1 MALDKNLALAD
12 VGTPVAPP
20 CGWATGSNR
29 GSGLFWAS
37 SVPGLDAA
45 EWSEI
50 VLVVATGG
58 RAQLAA
64 ALAEGW
70 QGDTSPYAAMQRHG
84 ILAVSPGRRLED
96 GVLLAGGSYS
106 TVSLHINDGCP
117 IVRKRL
123 ALDGRLTADRELRQM
138 QEIKWLAA
146 LPSEAAELFAPVL
159 GATHSAA
166 ELELRTA
173 FVPGYTLA
181 ELVFQG
187 RIEGPELAV
196 ILEHIYATVSATLW
210 SRPASAM
217 QIVGAR
223 ENYLE
228 RVRRRVDEILAS
240 DYPREGILRAFFA
253 AESVNV
259 NGSTCLG
266 VEAMLSALEGD
277 PRWDPVVNPKGHT
290 QCHGDLILEDVLISA
305 GAKHGFALVDPNPA
319 NQSAIYDLGKTM
331 MSLWLEYEP
340 YYFDRF
346 NVECEVL
353 AGGGV
358 ALEVETT
365 APEVSATYREAA
377 DRFMPFVERELIQ
390 YLALP
395 PSRLRASLRMGAA
408 IHMLAITVFHL
419 LHHGSEGRALAF
431 ASTALQHAQ
440 TAFDEA

>member
-1 MALDKNLALAD
+1 M
-12 VGTPVAPP
+12 
-20 CGWATGSNR
+20 
-29 GSGLFWAS
+29 SGRQLRRRAAGRPARTEAAGFSAAS
-37 SVPGLDAA
+37 SVPGLDAE
-45 EWSEI
+45 EWREI
-50 VLVVATGG
+50 VLVVPAGG

-70 QGDTSPYAAMQRHG
+70 QGGASPYAVMQEYG
-84 ILAVSPGRRLED
+84 ILVVSPGQRLED

-106 TVSLHINDGCP
+106 TVSLHISDGRP

-123 ALDGRLTADRELRQM
+123 ALDGSLTTDRELRQM
-138 QEIKWLAA
+138 QEIDWLAA
-146 LPSEAAELFAPVL
+146 LPSELAELFAPVL
-159 GATHSAA
+159 GTTHSAA

-187 RIEGPELAV
+187 RIEGPELAAT
-196 ILEHIYATVSATLW
+196 LEHIYATVSATLW

-217 QIVGAR
+217 QTSGIH
-223 ENYLE
+223 ENYLK
-228 RVRRRVDEILAS
+228 RVRRRIDAILTS
-240 DYPREGILRAFFA
+240 DYPREGVLRALFA
-253 AESVNV
+253 AESVTV

-266 VEAMLSALEGD
+266 VEAMLSALESD
-277 PRWDPVVNPKGHT
+277 PRWDPVVNPKGHIL
-290 QCHGDLILEDVLISA
+290 CHGDLILEDVLISA
-305 GAKHGFALVDPNPA
+305 EAKHGFALVDPNPA

-346 NVECEVL
+346 DVEYEVL
-353 AGGGV
+353 PSGGV
-358 ALEVETT
+358 VLTAETT

-395 PSRLRASLRMGAA
+395 PRRLRASLRMGAA

-419 LHHGSEGRALAF
+419 LHHGSEARTLAF
-431 ASTALQHAQ
+431 AGTALQHAQ